1 MHRTKKCHCRGPS
14 QCGGAKAH
22 KNGANKVKLEYTT
35 LPVRQQRGGDFL
47 GIGRAFKKT
56 FSNPLRGLAAVGTFG
71 MSEAA
76 IRSGQAFKDVTG
88 LKPSKILDV
97 GAPIAA
103 FVGLPE
109 VGLPAKAIS
118 FGYKQIGLGRRTKS
132 LHRKNRAPHRKKR
145 KK

>member
-14 QCGGAKAH
+14 QCGGAKSH

-35 LPVRQQRGGDFL
+35 LPINQHGGDFL
-47 GIGRAFKKT
+47 GIGHAFKKT
-56 FSNPLRGLAAVGTFG
+56 FSNPLRGLAAVGSFG
-71 MSEAA
+71 MSEMAL
-76 IRSGQAFKDVTG
+76 RSGQAFKDVTG

-118 FGYKQIGLGRRTKS
+118 FGYKQVGLGK
-132 LHRKNRAPHRKKR
+132 KKRASHRKKR
-145 KK
+145 RKKR